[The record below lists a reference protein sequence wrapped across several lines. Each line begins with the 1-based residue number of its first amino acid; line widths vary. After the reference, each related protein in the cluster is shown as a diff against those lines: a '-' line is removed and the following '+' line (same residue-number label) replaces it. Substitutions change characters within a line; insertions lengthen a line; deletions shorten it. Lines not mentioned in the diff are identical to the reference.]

1 MQTISTRTGQQSV
14 ALPASMKQQEG
25 HKMTNFEKEILDYVR
40 EHPGC
45 NRSDIGA
52 AIGNLEA
59 EYEADRTVRDGKLD
73 RWYTGQVPAYYIPGT
88 YAPPHLREPE
98 MRELI
103 PLAAGLHHDGT
114 IHIYVNE
121 EDSGLSVGLLEDGTL
136 IVKIKAEQ
144 SA

>member
-1 MQTISTRTGQQSV
+1 MNY
-14 ALPASMKQQEG
+14 E
-25 HKMTNFEKEILDYVR
+25 EEILDYVR
-40 EHPGC
+40 EHPGD

-52 AIGNLEA
+52 AFGDLEA
-59 EYEADRTVRDGKLD
+59 EYEADRMVRDGKLD

-88 YAPPHLREPE
+88 NTPPNLRESE
-98 MRELI
+98 LRELI
-103 PLAAGLHHDGT
+103 PLAAGLHRDGT

-136 IVKIKAEQ
+136 HVKIKAEK